1 MTLVLI
7 LLPMGLGLLLFGLS
21 LMVIEPP
28 GRSSPMPPL
37 LARL

>member
-1 MTLVLI
+1 MTLVLT
-7 LLPMGLGLLLFGLS
+7 LLPMGLGLLLLGLG

-28 GRSSPMPPL
+28 GRSSPMPPP